1 MNRKILQVYFICGT
15 TDCPKGKFLDV
26 LEKALQAGI
35 TCFQFREKGEQGLK
49 GSDKLLLAKQVQHLC
64 HRYQVPLIINDDVE
78 LACAI
83 DAYGI
88 HLGQGDLSVVEARQL
103 FPGKI
108 IGLSVGTEEE
118 YLNSPI
124 ELVDYIGSGPVFPT
138 LSKDDTSP
146 AIGMNGLKQ
155 LWRLNSDIPMV
166 AIGWLS
172 AKDCKDILQAGADG
186 IALISAISHAEDP
199 YKVTKILVDGMQAM
213 SV

>member
-15 TDCPKGKFLDV
+15 IDCPKGKFLDV

-35 TCFQFREKGEQGLK
+35 TCFQLREKGEQGLK
-49 GSDKLLLAKQVQHLC
+49 GSDKLLLAKQVKHLC

-83 DAYGI
+83 DADGI
-88 HLGQGDLSVVEARQL
+88 HLGQEDLSVVEARQL

-138 LSKDDTSP
+138 LSKDDASP
-146 AIGMNGLKQ
+146 AIGMDGLKQ
-155 LWRLNSDIPMV
+155 LRRLNSDIPMV
-166 AIGWLS
+166 AIGGLS

-199 YKVTKILVDGMQAM
+199 YKATKILVDGMQAM

>member
-1 MNRKILQVYFICGT
+1 MNRKMLQVYFICGT
-15 TDCPKGKFLDV
+15 TDCSKGNFLDV

-35 TCFQFREKGEQGLK
+35 TCFQFREKGEQALI
-49 GSDKLLLAKQVQHLC
+49 GSEKLSLAKQVQHLC
-64 HRYQVPLIINDDVE
+64 HRYQVPLIINDDIE
-78 LACAI
+78 LARAI
-83 DAYGI
+83 DADGI

-138 LSKDDTSP
+138 LSKDDASP
-146 AIGMNGLKQ
+146 AIGMDGLKQ
-155 LWRLNSDIPMV
+155 LRRLNSDIPMV
-166 AIGWLS
+166 AIGGLS

-199 YKVTKILVDGMQAM
+199 YKATKILVEGMQAL
-213 SV
+213 SG